1 MVWRRTLVSVGLC
14 ALLAGC
20 SDGGGTRE
28 SASSTGTR
36 TGTGR
41 PAAAWTTF
49 GAGPDNARRAA
60 GERVGAAE
68 APAPRWH
75 RDLGVGMSS
84 TPMVDG
90 DEVVFADWGG
100 TIHSADSSTG
110 EDRWTFELGGAVMS
124 SPALTDDAVLVA
136 NGSTLVC
143 LDRATGT
150 ERWRAEISD
159 HPIAITPASPVVADG
174 LVVIGTASGELM
186 VPVDDY
192 TFRGSLAAFD
202 LATGAPA
209 WRRWFTSG
217 DAAEGNGVGIWSTPS
232 FDPERGLLFV
242 GTGNT
247 YEPPA
252 APMSDSLVAL
262 DAATG
267 EVRWHRQ
274 FTYPDVWST
283 AHAGGLDADVGA
295 GPNLWTADGRD
306 LVGAGDKA
314 GSYHA
319 LDRSTGDVVWETK
332 LTPGS
337 VLGGV
342 IGTAALSGD
351 SIVVASNVG
360 GDANAPGSTSRVV
373 SLDRGDG
380 TIRWAA
386 DLDSTVFAPVTVT
399 DDVALVGTVGG
410 SFVALRLDDGS
421 EAWRIAAPDQVG
433 SGASVV
439 DGVIYWGYG
448 YALFSRGD
456 PAGGVFAF
464 GARSFGAGSA
474 GAGSAGAT
482 GASGGGGATDDAH
495 DHPESASAGDRGAE
509 LYTRHCSACH
519 GATGQGGVGP
529 ELRTIAERVDEERH
543 LEIVHRGTGTQMPAF
558 GEALTDDEIAAIVD
572 FERHR
577 LAR

>member
-28 SASSTGTR
+28 PASS

-41 PAAAWTTF
+41 PAATWTTF

-60 GERVGAAE
+60 GERVGTAE

-100 TIHSADSSTG
+100 TVHSVEASTG

-319 LDRSTGDVVWETK
+319 LDRSTGDVVWATK

-433 SGASVV
+433 SG
-439 DGVIYWGYG
+439 
-448 YALFSRGD
+448 
-456 PAGGVFAF
+456 
-464 GARSFGAGSA
+464 
-474 GAGSAGAT
+474 SAGAT
-482 GASGGGGATDDAH
+482 GASGGGGASDDAH

-529 ELRTIAERVDEERH
+529 ELRTIAERVTEERH